1 MKVKFHRHEIKIHAY
16 VFFIGHGRSKKRAK
30 KVFFTMR
37 SHWKYFFPQTIGKQ
51 NKLFSDKKTQED
63 IN

>member
-1 MKVKFHRHEIKIHAY
+1 MKAKFHRHEIKIHAY
-16 VFFIGHGRSKKRAK
+16 VFFIGRRKSKKRAK

-37 SHWKYFFPQTIGKQ
+37 SRWKYFFPQTIGKQ
-51 NKLFSDKKTQED
+51 NKLFSNKKTQED